1 MPPLEIETR
10 NPETR
15 RFSKTEIVES
25 GNSHTLYNHIPEENR
40 KEILFAECR
49 DEGTSIITR
58 VELDPSSSVEPGKM
72 YMIVPGPEPPKE
84 VARLGKGNPPF
95 EVTIKEG
102 PFAIPT
108 QYRFTHK

>member
-72 YMIVPGPEPPKE
+72 YMIVPGPEPLKE
-84 VARLGKGNPPF
+84 VARLGKDDSF
-95 EVTIKEG
+95 EVTIKKA
-102 PFAIPT
+102 PFGIPI
-108 QYRFTHK
+108 QHRFTHK